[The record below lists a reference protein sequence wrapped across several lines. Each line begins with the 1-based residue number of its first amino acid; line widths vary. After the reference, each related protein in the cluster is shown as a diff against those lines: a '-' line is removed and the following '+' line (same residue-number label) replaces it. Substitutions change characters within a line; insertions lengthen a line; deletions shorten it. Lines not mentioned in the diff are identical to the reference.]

1 MMENKILT
9 TLRTILQ
16 GAVRHPDTVKTA
28 AWGQEHV
35 FERYDSFDDT
45 FIIEVG
51 ILDRL
56 QNKDSIVLVPK
67 SALQGA
73 AGEESARVFGHVMTL
88 SSGNHAVTS
97 IPLVSGKFWGL
108 SNLSETEQAEVLQHR
123 IVCANHVV
131 GTIEL
136 SQRAVSTADLA
147 ETDDWLGELGFPM
160 QKVVLIDRVD
170 ETIEFYAKRGQE
182 WRIKPLVWTDEEMGS
197 VLRSSASRMH
207 SPIRYYHNVRGVH
220 FLTYRNFRAWGDLI
234 QTDFPKFMLG
244 LSELCGTSDEQPVCN
259 LHIPKYQAHHEIELF
274 GIPAGIAEKS
284 VYPILFEMWDILSK
298 ADLADPE
305 TRSDASSR
313 FEAAAMAF
321 RSLLADPVFMNEQ
334 APKFLETIY
343 RYLNGAIYHD
353 EHDSMSRAFDD
364 LRTALPGAT
373 YALGNRFVHD
383 GVDARTIAILNS
395 LESSLSQGD
404 CIEYVN
410 VYEIRSAT
418 ERVRLGEGKTREIV
432 YKTIW
437 SPLPLRLIEK
447 RLARRATG
455 YGAYTLARIQA
466 FRALGISYGKH
477 RLLARSDDALGDIH
491 YFTRARYPGEP
502 FTQLPPSSFFDR
514 DPRTGVYNTE
524 CESRDIVRA
533 LIVLMGQAAAEN
545 LTLKKRTPDGS
556 PRFAEGKE
564 IIEFGYDVRWGKE
577 MPRRVRLC
585 SIRGTLGWPDLS
597 RTDENMARIFDFYLS
612 RYAQVVHEYAQ
623 THTVLEGYETL
634 DAFWEGFSA
643 RIRELAWNY
652 VTRRELFDGF
662 QPRIFGDFRFC
673 EKWNFALWSLEE
685 ARNRLDEMNR
695 ILSEKFQAL
704 SESNGTPEESPHA

>member
-1 MMENKILT
+1 MENKIQT

-16 GAVRHPDTVKTA
+16 GAVRHPDTVKTV
-28 AWGQEHV
+28 AWGREHV
-35 FERYDSFDDT
+35 FERYDVFDDT
-45 FIIEVG
+45 FILEEG
-51 ILDRL
+51 ILDNL
-56 QNKDSIVLVPK
+56 QNKDSVVLVPK
-67 SALQGA
+67 SVLQSA
-73 AGEESARVFGHVMTL
+73 SEPDSARVFGHVMTL
-88 SSGNHAVTS
+88 STGNHAATS

-108 SNLSETEQAEVLQHR
+108 SNLSEAEQAEALQHR
-123 IVCANHVV
+123 IVCANHVG
-131 GTIEL
+131 GTLEL

-170 ETIEFYAKRGQE
+170 ETIEFYARRGQE
-182 WRIKPLVWTDEEMGS
+182 WRIKPLVWTVEEMEN
-197 VLRSSASRMH
+197 VLRFSASHIH

-220 FLTYRNFRAWGDLI
+220 FLTYRNFRAWGELI

-244 LSELCGTSDEQPVCN
+244 LSELCGTDEDQPVCN
-259 LHIPKYQAHHEIELF
+259 LLLPKYQAHHEIELF
-274 GIPAGIAEKS
+274 GMPAGVAEKS
-284 VYPILFEMWDILSK
+284 LYPILFEMWDILSK
-298 ADLADPE
+298 ADPDNPE
-305 TRSDASSR
+305 TRSDAKSR
-313 FEAAAMAF
+313 FEAAAMSF
-321 RSLLADPVFMNEQ
+321 RTLLADPVYMNES

-373 YALGNRFVHD
+373 YALGNRFVHE

-418 ERVRLGEGKTREIV
+418 DRVRLGEGKTREIV

-437 SPLPLRLIEK
+437 SPLPSRLVEK

-466 FRALGISYGKH
+466 FRALGVSYGKH
-477 RLLARSDDALGDIH
+477 RLLARSDGSLGDVH
-491 YFTRARYPGEP
+491 YFTRARYPGQP
-502 FTQLPPSSFFDR
+502 FTQLPASSFFDR

-524 CESRDIVRA
+524 HESRDIVRA
-533 LIVLMGQAAAEN
+533 LLVLMGQAAAEN
-545 LTLKKRTPDGS
+545 MTLKKRTPDGS

-597 RTDENMARIFDFYLS
+597 RTEENIAAIFDFYLT
-612 RYAQVVHEYAQ
+612 RYAQVVHEYAEA
-623 THTVLEGYETL
+623 HTVLYGEVLL

-662 QPRIFGDFRFC
+662 QPRIFGDFRFS
-673 EKWNFALWSLEE
+673 EKWSFALWSLEE
-685 ARNRLDEMNR
+685 SRNRLDEMNR
-695 ILSEKFQAL
+695 IFIEKFNALGKVGQA
-704 SESNGTPEESPHA
+704 EESPTQA